1 MKRHSL
7 WAFHHPRAARLLIVL
22 CYLVLN
28 VAGLLIGDLL
38 LAMDVPV
45 SMPFVYGLGA
55 MAATA
60 FLLYPQR
67 KENHRYRNFYL
78 RQKSCDGI
86 LITTTLLLVI
96 SAANLR
102 HQAAT
107 PFHLPGVH
115 AAVPAPAYSNAPAVA
130 VKPAKKASFFK
141 EVKTALV
148 KSFQKARHYYKAIS
162 TRDKILLTALLALL
176 AAAAMYGVIA
186 WACSLSC
193 SGSEA
198 VGWIVL
204 IAGTGAVLFLVF
216 WAARAINR
224 AYRRRRERHK
234 EPQSNG

>member
-7 WAFHHPRAARLLIVL
+7 WAYQHPRAARLLIVL

-28 VAGLLIGDLL
+28 VTGFLIGDLL
-38 LAMDVPV
+38 LEMNVPV
-45 SMPFVYGLGA
+45 SMPLVYGLA
-55 MAATA
+55 AVAATT

-67 KENHRYRNFYL
+67 KEKHRYRNFYL

-86 LITTTLLLVI
+86 LLTTTLLLVI
-96 SAANLR
+96 GAANLR

-107 PFHLPGVH
+107 PFHLPGLH

-130 VKPAKKASFFK
+130 GKPAKNASFFT
-141 EVKTALV
+141 EVKTAVV
-148 KSFQKARHYYKAIS
+148 KAFQKARNYYKAIS
-162 TRDKILLTALLALL
+162 TRDKILLTALLGLL

-224 AYRRRRERHK
+224 AYRRRRERR
-234 EPQSNG
+234 EQATEG